1 MQLYGFSLVIKVFKS
16 ILMEGFGSLN
26 WEYWLKIVISFTAD
40 FTHLRVMKKPLV
52 ILWSIGIWEMTIQAK
67 KTIGLL
73 KSGLKLS
80 FLTLFD
86 APRQILTSKMRT
98 TNENST
104 IKNEIF

>member
-1 MQLYGFSLVIKVFKS
+1 
-16 ILMEGFGSLN
+16 
-26 WEYWLKIVISFTAD
+26 
-40 FTHLRVMKKPLV
+40 
-52 ILWSIGIWEMTIQAK
+52 MTIQAK